1 MNKTKPLFPSLTKT
15 PWHLKNIDN
24 VLSTLQSR
32 EDGLSSEE
40 VKERQEH
47 FGLNTLPS
55 RSIPT
60 IGSILLHQILN
71 PLIFILIAALAASV
85 IIGEMADGI
94 FILVV
99 IVLNT
104 AIGAY
109 QEYNAEQ
116 SAASLQKM
124 VKGFAKVFR
133 SGQRATAAAE
143 DLVPG
148 DIVLLET
155 GDKIPADIRLLEA
168 RNLEVDESMLTGE
181 SVAIEKH
188 AEALTSDVITA
199 ERRNMAFAG
208 STVMAGRA
216 KGVVVSTGM
225 QTQIGIIAKSVAGSE
240 SAKPPLVQRM
250 EKFTRQ
256 IGLIIIVLSVLIGF
270 VLRQQGMDIMGIF
283 FFVIALTVSAIPEGL
298 PVSLTVVLSIAS
310 KRMSKRNVIVRQLN
324 AVESLGS
331 CTVIASDKTG
341 TLTVNQQ
348 TAKRIL
354 LPNDLLIQV
363 TGEGYNGNGILIN
376 TQNEALNDGE
386 LEAIRPLIRTAL
398 LANEGQLFQEGNEW
412 VHRGDAMDVA
422 LLGLGIKAGKDP
434 QNFRD
439 DYQPENEIPYES
451 ELKYSAAFFSKEDT
465 VFIAAKG
472 AVETILEFCHHM
484 YADGQELPID
494 RSKIEAQT
502 KELARQGYRVLAFAG
517 ARCPHVKKDGQ
528 YDMNDLCNLNFY
540 GLVGFIDPLRP
551 EAVEAVKTCKEAG
564 IKVIMITGDHP
575 TTSKA
580 IAADLHL
587 SDVEEDVV
595 TGQMLEEAGT
605 PEDKAFEDLVLSTH
619 VFARVSPTQKL
630 EIVDVLIRRG
640 EFVAVTGDGV
650 NDTPALR
657 RANIGVAMGSGTDA
671 AREVGSMIVV
681 DDNFASIVSGVE
693 EGRFAYA
700 NVRKVIYLLISSGVA
715 EVMLFVITI
724 LAGIFLGIEWGLP
737 LLAPQI
743 LWLNLVTNGIQ
754 DKALAF
760 EAGEKGVMQ
769 MPPRK
774 TTEKI
779 FNKLMIQHLLFSGL
793 TMAVMCF
800 GVWFYLTQIVLME
813 ERSARN
819 IVLLL
824 MVLLQ
829 NIHVFNCRSETTSA
843 FRIPLHKNYLVLGA
857 VIMAQGIHIASM
869 HIPFMQ
875 NLLQAEP
882 VSAQVWAMCLALS
895 LMLLIVV
902 ESFKFARRRFKA

>member
-1 MNKTKPLFPSLTKT
+1 
-15 PWHLKNIDN
+15 
-24 VLSTLQSR
+24 
-32 EDGLSSEE
+32 
-40 VKERQEH
+40 
-47 FGLNTLPS
+47 
-55 RSIPT
+55 
-60 IGSILLHQILN
+60 
-71 PLIFILIAALAASV
+71 
-85 IIGEMADGI
+85 
-94 FILVV
+94 
-99 IVLNT
+99 
-104 AIGAY
+104 
-109 QEYNAEQ
+109 
-116 SAASLQKM
+116 
-124 VKGFAKVFR
+124 
-133 SGQRATAAAE
+133 
-143 DLVPG
+143 
-148 DIVLLET
+148 
-155 GDKIPADIRLLEA
+155 
-168 RNLEVDESMLTGE
+168 
-181 SVAIEKH
+181 
-188 AEALTSDVITA
+188 
-199 ERRNMAFAG
+199 
-208 STVMAGRA
+208 
-216 KGVVVSTGM
+216 
-225 QTQIGIIAKSVAGSE
+225 
-240 SAKPPLVQRM
+240 
-250 EKFTRQ
+250 
-256 IGLIIIVLSVLIGF
+256 
-270 VLRQQGMDIMGIF
+270 
-283 FFVIALTVSAIPEGL
+283 
-298 PVSLTVVLSIAS
+298 
-310 KRMSKRNVIVRQLN
+310 
-324 AVESLGS
+324 
-331 CTVIASDKTG
+331 
-341 TLTVNQQ
+341 
-348 TAKRIL
+348 
-354 LPNDLLIQV
+354 
-363 TGEGYNGNGILIN
+363 
-376 TQNEALNDGE
+376 
-386 LEAIRPLIRTAL
+386 
-398 LANEGQLFQEGNEW
+398 
-412 VHRGDAMDVA
+412 
-422 LLGLGIKAGKDP
+422 
-434 QNFRD
+434 
-439 DYQPENEIPYES
+439 
-451 ELKYSAAFFSKEDT
+451 
-465 VFIAAKG
+465 
-472 AVETILEFCHHM
+472 
-484 YADGQELPID
+484 
-494 RSKIEAQT
+494 
-502 KELARQGYRVLAFAG
+502 
-517 ARCPHVKKDGQ
+517 
-528 YDMNDLCNLNFY
+528 MNDLCNLNFY